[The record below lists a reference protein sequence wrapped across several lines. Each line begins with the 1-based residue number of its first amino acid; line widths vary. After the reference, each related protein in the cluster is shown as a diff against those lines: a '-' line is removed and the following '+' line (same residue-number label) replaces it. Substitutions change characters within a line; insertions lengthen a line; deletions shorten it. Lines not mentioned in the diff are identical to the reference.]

1 MAAQL
6 EVANSVRIKEAEQP
20 TKKGIVSHTA
30 TKTQH
35 ELEPAQEFGEPSNQ
49 EVSAHELRESLVQR
63 LRLLWDRRR
72 LLIRSALAGFLL
84 GSALAFLLP
93 KKFEST
99 TELMPPDSQ
108 SSSGMAMLAALTA
121 RTGAGLGAFAGDLLG
136 VKSSGALFI
145 GILRSRTVEDR
156 LVQRFELKKIY
167 WTKLDETARRKL
179 EENTSISE
187 DRKSGIL
194 NITVTDGNPER
205 AAALAKAYVEELDR
219 LVAQLSTSSARRER
233 EFLEDRLKNVQ
244 LDLEAAEK
252 EFSQFASKNG
262 AIDIKEQGRAMVE
275 AAATLEGQLIA
286 AKSELEGLKQ
296 IYTDN
301 NVRVRATK
309 ARIAELQ
316 NQLNKVGGKG
326 ESTSSPD
333 GGAEGDRLYPSI
345 RKLPILGVTFAD
357 LYRRTKV
364 QEAVYEALTQQY
376 ELAKV
381 QEAKETPSVKVL
393 DEARVPEK
401 KSFPPRLTI
410 IFLCTFLAFAL
421 SAVFTIGQARWVAI
435 DKQDPGKLFAQ
446 EVFQAVRAR
455 LPWAHSNGLN
465 SHSTERP
472 ADRDSVRHD
481 DSLDLRK

>member
-1 MAAQL
+1 
-6 EVANSVRIKEAEQP
+6 
-20 TKKGIVSHTA
+20 VSQTA
-30 TKTQH
+30 TKTQR
-35 ELEPAQEFGEPSNQ
+35 ELEPPQEFGEPPNKEVLAQ
-49 EVSAHELRESLVQR
+49 EPRESLVQR
-63 LRLLWDRRR
+63 LRVLWDRRQ
-72 LLIRSALAGFLL
+72 LLIRSALVGFLL
-84 GSALAFLLP
+84 GCAVAFLLP

-99 TELMPPDSQ
+99 TQLMPPDNQ
-108 SSSGMAMLAALTA
+108 SSSGMAMLAALSA
-121 RTGAGLGAFAGDLLG
+121 KTGGGLGAFAGDLLG
-136 VKSSGALFI
+136 VKSSGALFV

-156 LVQRFELKKIY
+156 LVQRFDLKKVY
-167 WTKLDETARRKL
+167 WTKLDVTARRKL
-179 EENTSISE
+179 EENTANSE

-194 NITVTDGNPER
+194 SITVTDRDPAR
-205 AAALAKAYVEELDR
+205 AAAMAKAYVEELDR

-233 EFLEDRLKNVQ
+233 EFLEDRLKTVQ

-326 ESTSSPD
+326 ESTSAAE

-345 RKLPILGVTFAD
+345 RKLPILGVAFAD

-421 SAVFTIGQARWVAI
+421 ATVFTIGQARWAEI
-435 DKQDPGKLFAQ
+435 DTRDPGKLFAQ
-446 EVFQAVRAR
+446 EVFQTVRAR
-455 LPWAHSNGLN
+455 LPWVHSNGLN
-465 SHSTERP
+465 SHGPERP
-472 ADRDSVRHD
+472 ADKDSVRHD
-481 DSLDLRK
+481 DSSELHR